1 MTIAVWFSAKYM
13 IINDIMKYRSESF
26 RLERVNV
33 QSKLV
38 VTLNGKSFR
47 LFVRENNTFNVG

>member
-1 MTIAVWFSAKYM
+1 MTIAVWFSVKYM
-13 IINDIMKYRSESF
+13 IIKDIIKYRSESF

-33 QSKLV
+33 HSKLV

-47 LFVRENNTFNVG
+47 PK